1 MNFSLVDSG
10 IPCRSFRAV
19 IVGSGAAGYN
29 AARKLYDLGV
39 HDIAII
45 TEGEK
50 MGTSRNTGSDKQT
63 YYKLTLAG
71 GDGDSVSDMAET
83 LFSGGA
89 MHGDIALAQA
99 AGSARC
105 FFELV
110 SLGVPF
116 PHNEYGEYAGYKTD
130 HDPRMR
136 ATSCGPYTSKY
147 ITEALER
154 AVKSKNIPIFD
165 GYRAVKILRGG
176 GRACGIVALCPALI
190 NEKNRY
196 GMAVFLADNVIWATG
211 GPSAIYSESVYPESQ
226 TCAHGMAF
234 EAGAAGINLTES
246 QYGIASLGFRWN
258 LSGTYQQVIPRYF
271 SIDENGNEHEFLTD
285 YFPDMGE
292 MLGAIFSKG
301 YEWPFDPRKI
311 FRGGRRLSSLI
322 DLAVFSEKCRGRR
335 VFMDFRRNPAAS
347 EHGGSLDFSLL
358 PDYARKYL
366 EKSGALLPLPIDRL
380 RKMNEPAVSL
390 YREHGID
397 ITLEP
402 LEIAV
407 CAQHNNGG
415 LDADIWS
422 ESTALAG
429 FFPIGECAGTFGVY
443 RPGGTALN
451 ATQVSSMRAAEKIAG
466 SAPVTKPDES
476 ETSRDIADMISF
488 FDILSRPRIRL
499 PREEI
504 FARRKE
510 YGRIMSECGAFVRS
524 PAAVSSAISSVRSC
538 IRSFEADYAGAAP
551 ALMPEVMINRDILIT
566 ALVYLGAIEDYIAH
580 GGKSRGSY
588 LVTERSIDELIAE
601 GRDIETDE
609 EHFSQVQTA
618 LYSGGEMKYAFSP
631 VRPIPE
637 RELWFENV
645 YNEYRKSSVKTPLS
659 HK

>member
-10 IPCRSFRAV
+10 IPRRSFRTV

-29 AARKLYDLGV
+29 AARKLHDLGV
-39 HDIAII
+39 RDIAIV

-99 AGSARC
+99 ADSARC

-110 SLGVPF
+110 FLGVPF

-147 ITEALER
+147 MTEALER

-165 GYRAVKILRGG
+165 GCRAVKILRSG

-196 GMAVFLADNVIWATG
+196 GMAVFLSDNVIWATG

-246 QYGIASLGFRWN
+246 QYGIASLAFRWN

-271 SIDENGNEHEFLTD
+271 SLDESGNEHEFLED
-285 YFPDMGE
+285 YFPDTGE

-322 DLAVFSEKCRGRR
+322 DLAVFSEKRRGRR
-335 VFMDFRRNPAAS
+335 VFMDFRRNPASAAS
-347 EHGGSLDFSLL
+347 GGSLDFSLL
-358 PDYARKYL
+358 PDYAHEYL
-366 EKSGALLPLPIDRL
+366 KKSGALLPLPMDRL
-380 RKMNEPAVSL
+380 RKMNKPAVSL
-390 YREHGID
+390 YRDHGID
-397 ITLEP
+397 ITREP

-422 ESTALAG
+422 ESTSLAG
-429 FFPIGECAGTFGVY
+429 FFPIGECAGTFGIY

-451 ATQVSSMRAAEKIAG
+451 ATQVGSMRAAEKIARET
-466 SAPVTKPDES
+466 PVAKPDEN
-476 ETSRDIADMISF
+476 EISRDIADMISF
-488 FDILSRPRIRL
+488 FDTLARPKVRL

-504 FARRKE
+504 FDRRKE
-510 YGRIMSECGAFVRS
+510 YGKIMSECGAFVRS
-524 PAAVSSAISSVRSC
+524 HAAVSSAISAVRS
-538 IRSFEADYAGAAP
+538 RLDSFEADYAGATP

-588 LVTERSIDELIAE
+588 LVTEKNIGELLSD
-601 GRDIETDE
+601 GCDIETDE
-609 EHFSQVQTA
+609 EHSRQMQTA
-618 LYSGGEMKYAFSP
+618 LYAGGEMKFAFSP

-645 YNEYRKSSVKTPLS
+645 YNEYRKGSAETPLS
-659 HK
+659 VE